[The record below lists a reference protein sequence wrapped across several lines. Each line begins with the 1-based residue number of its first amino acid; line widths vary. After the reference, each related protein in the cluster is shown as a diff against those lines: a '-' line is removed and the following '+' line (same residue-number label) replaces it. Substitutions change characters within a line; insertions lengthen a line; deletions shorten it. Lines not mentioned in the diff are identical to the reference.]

1 MTLELLLI
9 LMMALVPA
17 ADDPPAAG
25 PVLATVEELK
35 ESFEPVTCE
44 NQGRLQAVR
53 ELFLKMGAQPS
64 EIVIDRVRKV
74 DNLTVWLQGT
84 DPALAG
90 ERVIVGAHYDKTD
103 KGCGAVDNWTGVLT
117 IATIYKAF
125 KQRPPRRTMVFVA
138 FGEEEKGLLG
148 SKEMVDNIGKE
159 DRKSYCAM
167 VNIDSLGL
175 SSPVVAENLS
185 SLKLVNFAQRL
196 AKEKKMSF
204 GRAPLEGGN
213 SDSTSFHRKNIPALT
228 IHGLGN
234 RWQYVLHT
242 SDDKPERVKFD
253 KVHEG
258 YRLAMEL
265 LGGIDRADCAAFR

>member
-1 MTLELLLI
+1 
-9 LMMALVPA
+9 MAMAPV

-25 PVLATVEELK
+25 PVPATVNELK
-35 ESFEPVTCE
+35 ESFTPVVCE

-53 ELFLKMGAQPS
+53 ELFIRMGAQPS

-74 DNLTVWLQGT
+74 DNLTVRLQGT

-90 ERVIVGAHYDKTD
+90 EKVVVGAHYDKTD

-117 IATIYKAF
+117 IASIYKAF
-125 KQRPPRRTMVFVA
+125 KQHPPRRTMVFVA

-185 SLKLVNFAQRL
+185 SLKLVSFAQRL
-196 AKEKKMSF
+196 AKEKKLSF

-234 RWQYVLHT
+234 RWKYVLHT
-242 SDDKPERVKFD
+242 SDDTQDRVKFD
-253 KVHEG
+253 KMHEG

-265 LGGIDRADCAAFR
+265 LAGIDKADCSAFR